1 MNVNPEEIFIKDY
14 TYELPQERIAQHP
27 LQNRDESKLLIYR
40 DAKISESVFKFLT
53 EHLPENSL
61 LVFNDTKVINA
72 RILFETSN
80 NKQVEIFCLE
90 PANTEDIQL
99 SFQKKKNV
107 EWLCLVGNLKAWK
120 EPFLTIRLEN
130 GIQLRAERLEK
141 KGDSFIIRFSWQ
153 PGELTFAE
161 ILSRSGLVPLPPY
174 MKRKP
179 EDEDKTRYQTVYANQ
194 NGSVAAPTAGLHFTQ
209 KVFDD
214 LQEENIKTEFVTLH
228 VGAGTFKPVKTE
240 TIAGHQMHSEVFYVR
255 YETIEKLIQNSGKI
269 IAVGTTSLRTIESLY
284 WVGVKLLN
292 RTSENGNLFIS
303 QWEPYKSEPAI
314 SVSEALGAIQNYM
327 RDKGADMLEVRT
339 EIMIVPGY
347 EFKLVNGLITNF
359 HQPQSTLLLL
369 IAAFIG
375 DKWKAVYNYALKNG
389 FRFLSY
395 GDSSL
400 LLK

>member
-1 MNVNPEEIFIKDY
+1 LNVNPEEIFIKDY

-40 DAKISESVFKFLT
+40 DGKISESVFKFLT

-99 SFQKKKNV
+99 SFRKKKNV

-240 TIAGHQMHSEVFYVR
+240 TIAGHQMHWEVFYVR

-314 SVSEALGAIQNYM
+314 SVSEALGAIQNYIK
-327 RDKGADMLEVRT
+327 DKGADMLEVRT

-369 IAAFIG
+369 IAAFIE
-375 DKWKAVYNYALKNG
+375 DNWKAVYNYALKNG

>member
-40 DAKISESVFKFLT
+40 DGKISESVFKFLT

-99 SFQKKKNV
+99 AFQKKKNV

-120 EPFLTIRLEN
+120 EPSLIIRLEN

-141 KGDSFIIRFSWQ
+141 KGDSYIIRFSWQ

-161 ILSRSGLVPLPPY
+161 VLSRAGLVPLPPY

-240 TIAGHQMHSEVFYVR
+240 AIAGHQMHSEVFYVR
-255 YETIEKLIQNSGKI
+255 NETIEKLIQNSGKI

-284 WVGVKLLN
+284 WIGVKLLN
-292 RTSENGNLFIS
+292 RTSEDGYLFIS
-303 QWEPYKSEPAI
+303 QWEPYKTELAF
-314 SVSEALGAIQNYM
+314 SVSEALGAILHYM
-327 RDKGADMLEVRT
+327 KDKGSDMLEVRT

-347 EFKLVNGLITNF
+347 EFKLVNGIITNF

-375 DKWKAVYNYALKNG
+375 DNWKAVYNYALKNG